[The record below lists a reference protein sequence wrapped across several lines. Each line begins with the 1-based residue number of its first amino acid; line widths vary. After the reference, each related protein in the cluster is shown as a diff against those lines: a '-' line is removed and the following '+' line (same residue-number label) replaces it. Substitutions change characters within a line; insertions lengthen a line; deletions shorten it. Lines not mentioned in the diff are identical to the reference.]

1 MFVHVKCVDSK
12 KYIVDLLARAGGE
25 NNKMHNTADY
35 KLYTQINNDFLERG
49 FDFFIKIT
57 IEFQTFKKVTVD
69 FSIFWKRNFS
79 ENQIEFL

>member
-1 MFVHVKCVDSK
+1 MNAQHWRLEL
-12 KYIVDLLARAGGE
+12 I
-25 NNKMHNTADY
+25 
-35 KLYTQINNDFLERG
+35 YTNVNNDFLERG
-49 FDFFIKIT
+49 FDFLLFVEFILIFYKIA

>member
-1 MFVHVKCVDSK
+1 MIF
-12 KYIVDLLARAGGE
+12 
-25 NNKMHNTADY
+25 Y
-35 KLYTQINNDFLERG
+35 KSRNSNDFLERG
-49 FDFFIKIT
+49 FDFLLFVEFILIFYKIA